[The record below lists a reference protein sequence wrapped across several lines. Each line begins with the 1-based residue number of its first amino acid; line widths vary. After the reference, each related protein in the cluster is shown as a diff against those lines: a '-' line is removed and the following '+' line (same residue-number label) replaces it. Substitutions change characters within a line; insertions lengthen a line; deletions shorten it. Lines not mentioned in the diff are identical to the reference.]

1 MTRAKTKASQI
12 KAWKKD
18 ISGLSYEE
26 ASQALDLILA
36 ELQNDSV
43 PIADLQNRVL
53 HGEVVLEHCEAL
65 LKTVEQA
72 VLQLD
77 PESMIETNNLNESTT
92 TAESSN
98 A

>member
-1 MTRAKTKASQI
+1 
-12 KAWKKD
+12 
-18 ISGLSYEE
+18 
-26 ASQALDLILA
+26 
-36 ELQNDSV
+36 
-43 PIADLQNRVL
+43 L

-65 LKTVEQA
+65 LKSVEQA

>member
-26 ASQALDLILA
+26 ATQALDLILA
-36 ELQNDSV
+36 ELQSDSV
-43 PIADLQNRVL
+43 PIADLQDRVL
-53 HGEVVLEHCEAL
+53 HGEVMLDHCEAL
-65 LKTVEQA
+65 LRSVEQS

-77 PESMIETNNLNESTT
+77 PDSLIETSKLTEPNNPTELN
-92 TAESSN
+92 N

>member
-65 LKTVEQA
+65 LKSVEQA

-77 PESMIETNNLNESTT
+77 PESMIETNNLNKSTT
-92 TAESSN
+92 TADSSN

>member
-26 ASQALDLILA
+26 ATQALDLILV
-36 ELQNDSV
+36 ELQSDSV

-53 HGEVVLEHCEAL
+53 HGEVILDHCEAL
-65 LKTVEQA
+65 LKSIEQV

-77 PESMIETNNLNESTT
+77 PDSMIETNNLNESTT
-92 TAESSN
+92 TAKSSN

>member
-26 ASQALDLILA
+26 ATQALDLILA
-36 ELQNDSV
+36 ELQSDSV

-53 HGEVVLEHCEAL
+53 HGEVVLDHCEAL
-65 LKTVEQA
+65 LKSVEQS

-77 PESMIETNNLNESTT
+77 PDSLIETNSLTEPNT
-92 TAESSN
+92 SN
-98 A
+98 SNNA

>member
-1 MTRAKTKASQI
+1 MTRAKTKASKI

-26 ASQALDLILA
+26 ATQALDLILA
-36 ELQNDSV
+36 ELQSDSV

-53 HGEVVLEHCEAL
+53 HGEVVLDHCEAL
-65 LKTVEQA
+65 LRSVEQS

-77 PESMIETNNLNESTT
+77 PDSLIETSNLTDPNNTTELN
-92 TAESSN
+92 N

>member
-18 ISGLSYEE
+18 IYGLSYEE

-65 LKTVEQA
+65 LKSVEQA

>member
-18 ISGLSYEE
+18 ISGLTYEE
-26 ASQALDLILA
+26 ATQALDLILA
-36 ELQNDSV
+36 ELQSDSV
-43 PIADLQNRVL
+43 PIADLQDRVL
-53 HGEVVLEHCEAL
+53 HGEVVLDHCEAL
-65 LKTVEQA
+65 LRSVEQS

-77 PESMIETNNLNESTT
+77 PDSLIETSSLTDTNNPTELN
-92 TAESSN
+92 N

>member
-1 MTRAKTKASQI
+1 MTRAKTKASKI

-26 ASQALDLILA
+26 ATQALDLILA
-36 ELQNDSV
+36 ELQSDSV
-43 PIADLQNRVL
+43 PIADLQDRVL
-53 HGEVVLEHCEAL
+53 HGEVVLDHCEAL
-65 LKTVEQA
+65 LRSVEQS

-77 PESMIETNNLNESTT
+77 PDSLIETSSLTDPNNPTELN
-92 TAESSN
+92 N

>member
-12 KAWKKD
+12 KAWKKH
-18 ISGLSYEE
+18 ISELSYEE

-53 HGEVVLEHCEAL
+53 HGEVVLDHCEAL

-77 PESMIETNNLNESTT
+77 PDSMIETNTLNESTT

>member
-18 ISGLSYEE
+18 ISRLSYEE
-26 ASQALDLILA
+26 ATQALDLILV
-36 ELQNDSV
+36 ELQSDSV

-53 HGEVVLEHCEAL
+53 HGEVVLDHCEAL
-65 LKTVEQA
+65 LNSIEQA

-77 PESMIETNNLNESTT
+77 PDSMVETNTLNEYTT
-92 TAESSN
+92 TTESSN

>member
-26 ASQALDLILA
+26 ATQALDLILA
-36 ELQNDSV
+36 ELQSDSV
-43 PIADLQNRVL
+43 PIADLQDQVM
-53 HGEVVLEHCEAL
+53 HGEVVLDHCEAL
-65 LKTVEQA
+65 LRSVEQS

-77 PESMIETNNLNESTT
+77 PDSLIETSNLTDPNNTTELN
-92 TAESSN
+92 N

>member
-1 MTRAKTKASQI
+1 MTRAKTRASQI

-26 ASQALDLILA
+26 ATQALDLILA
-36 ELQNDSV
+36 ELQSDSV
-43 PIADLQNRVL
+43 PIADLQDRVL
-53 HGEVVLEHCEAL
+53 HGEVVLDHCEAL
-65 LKTVEQA
+65 LRSVEQS

-77 PESMIETNNLNESTT
+77 PDSLIEISNLTDPNNTTELN
-92 TAESSN
+92 N

>member
-1 MTRAKTKASQI
+1 MTRAKTKASKI

-26 ASQALDLILA
+26 ATQALDLILA
-36 ELQNDSV
+36 ELQSDSV
-43 PIADLQNRVL
+43 PIADLQDRVL
-53 HGEVVLEHCEAL
+53 HGEVVLDHCEAL
-65 LKTVEQA
+65 LRSVEQS

-77 PESMIETNNLNESTT
+77 PDSLIETSNLTDPNNPTELN
-92 TAESSN
+92 N

>member
-1 MTRAKTKASQI
+1 MTRAKSKASQI

-26 ASQALDLILA
+26 ATQALDLILA
-36 ELQNDSV
+36 ELQSDSV

-53 HGEVVLEHCEAL
+53 HGEVVLDHCEAL
-65 LKTVEQA
+65 LKSVEQA

-77 PESMIETNNLNESTT
+77 PDSMIETNTLNESTT

>member
-1 MTRAKTKASQI
+1 MTRAKIKASQI

-65 LKTVEQA
+65 LKSVEQA

>member
-1 MTRAKTKASQI
+1 MTKAKTKVSQI

-26 ASQALDLILA
+26 ATQALDLILV
-36 ELQNDSV
+36 ELQSDSV

-53 HGEVVLEHCEAL
+53 HGEVVLDHCEAL
-65 LKTVEQA
+65 LKSVEQA

-77 PESMIETNNLNESTT
+77 PDSMVETNTLNEYNTT
-92 TAESSN
+92 TESSN

>member
-26 ASQALDLILA
+26 ATQALDLILA
-36 ELQNDSV
+36 ELQSDSV
-43 PIADLQNRVL
+43 PIADLQDQVM
-53 HGEVVLEHCEAL
+53 HGEVVLDHCEAL
-65 LKTVEQA
+65 LRSVEQS

-77 PESMIETNNLNESTT
+77 PDSLIETSSLTDPNNPTELN
-92 TAESSN
+92 N

>member
-1 MTRAKTKASQI
+1 MTRAKTKASKI

-26 ASQALDLILA
+26 ATQALDLILA
-36 ELQNDSV
+36 ELQSDSV
-43 PIADLQNRVL
+43 PIADLQDQVM
-53 HGEVVLEHCEAL
+53 HGEVVLDHCEAL
-65 LKTVEQA
+65 LRSVEQS

-77 PESMIETNNLNESTT
+77 PDSLIETSNLTDPNNTTELN
-92 TAESSN
+92 N

>member
-65 LKTVEQA
+65 LKSVEQA

-77 PESMIETNNLNESTT
+77 PDSMIETNTLNETT
-92 TAESSN
+92 TTEESSN

>member
-1 MTRAKTKASQI
+1 MTRAKTKASKI

-26 ASQALDLILA
+26 ATQALDLILA
-36 ELQNDSV
+36 ELQSDSV

-53 HGEVVLEHCEAL
+53 HGEVLLDHCEAL
-65 LKTVEQA
+65 LRSVEQS

-77 PESMIETNNLNESTT
+77 PDSLIETSNLTDPNNTTDLN
-92 TAESSN
+92 N